1 VSGLLR
7 LLLRSR
13 QEMPAWPRYRRGAR
27 RDERRWLESLNDREL
42 AEHVAALHAVDKAVK
57 NAKKGRAA

>member
-1 VSGLLR
+1 
-7 LLLRSR
+7 
-13 QEMPAWPRYRRGAR
+13 MPAWPRYRRGAR